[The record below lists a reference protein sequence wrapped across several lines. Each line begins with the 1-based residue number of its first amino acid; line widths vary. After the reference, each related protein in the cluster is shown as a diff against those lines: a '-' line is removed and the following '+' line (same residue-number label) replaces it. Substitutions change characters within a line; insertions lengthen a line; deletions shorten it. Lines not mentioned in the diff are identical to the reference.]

1 MTRREWEEELTKYL
15 SDLPKSEC
23 DRVLE
28 YYEELYEDKRELNIK
43 PQNIISEFGNPLDVA
58 TKILDEYRENI
69 DDYRFEPTREEKKEQ
84 PRVKEVAPEIKAEK
98 VGKASARE
106 RNNYK
111 GDYDATKYKPLSENK
126 VKVLDVLLSLIYI
139 VFCVALGIAGFI
151 YVMWCIGWMLGGLA
165 IVVIS
170 FVSDFGLPIY
180 LTIGVGIV
188 IFSLG
193 LFMSALS
200 GILFRLSKWCSRKV
214 SQHIN
219 KRKAKV
225 YDRRQQL

>member
-1 MTRREWEEELTKYL
+1 MTRREWEDELIKYL

-58 TKILDEYRENI
+58 TKILDDYRDNI
-69 DDYRFEPTREEKKEQ
+69 DDYRFEPIREEKKEQ
-84 PRVKEVAPEIKAEK
+84 PRVKEVAPEVKAEK

-111 GDYDATKYKPLSENK
+111 GDFAASNYKPYSENK
-126 VKVLDVLLSLIYI
+126 VKVFDVLLSLIYI
-139 VFCVALGIAGFI
+139 AFCVALGFSGFI
-151 YVMWCIGWMLGGLA
+151 YVIFCVGIMLGGLA
-165 IVVIS
+165 VVVLS
-170 FVSDFGLPIY
+170 FMSEFGLPIY

-200 GILFRLSKWCSRKV
+200 GILFRLSSWCSRKV

-219 KRKAKV
+219 KKKAKV

>member
-69 DDYRFEPTREEKKEQ
+69 DDYRFEPVREEKKEQ
-84 PRVKEVAPEIKAEK
+84 PRVKEVAPEVKAEK

-111 GDYDATKYKPLSENK
+111 GDYDASNYKPYSENK
-126 VKVLDVLLSLIYI
+126 VKVFDVLLSLIYI
-139 VFCVALGIAGFI
+139 AFCVALGIAGFI
-151 YVMWCIGWMLGGLA
+151 YVIFCVGIMLGGLA
-165 IVVIS
+165 VVVLS
-170 FVSDFGLPIY
+170 FMSEFGLPIY

-200 GILFRLSKWCSRKV
+200 GILFRISRWCSRKV

-219 KRKAKV
+219 KKKAKV